1 MSRARDDY
9 SLSEPLMSR
18 FSLLSALFAMTL
30 VSPLA
35 AADPS
40 EIKVGIIGLD
50 TSHAIAFTKELNARE
65 PMADVSHC
73 RVVAAYPKGSPDIKS
88 STERVP
94 GYIEEVKKMGV
105 EIVDSIDELVKR
117 VDCVLLETNDGR
129 PHLEQALPVFRAG
142 KPCFIDKPVAGS
154 LADAIAIYAAAKKHN
169 CPVFCSSSLRYSKAA
184 QDLRAG
190 NKGKVLGCDTY
201 SPCALEATHPDLY
214 WYGVHGCEALYT
226 VMGSGCESV
235 TRVST
240 PDFDSAIGVWSG
252 GRIGTFRGIR
262 TKEGS
267 GYGGTAYTQSGIFPI
282 GGYEGY
288 RPLVVEIVKF
298 FRSKQPPV
306 AAEETIELYAFMEA
320 ADESKRRG
328 GAPVKIE
335 EVMQKAKADAEKR
348 LK

>member
-1 MSRARDDY
+1 MSR
-9 SLSEPLMSR
+9 L
-18 FSLLSALFAMTL
+18 SLLSALLAMTL
-30 VSPLA
+30 ASNLT
-35 AADPS
+35 AADPP

-50 TSHAIAFTKELNARE
+50 TSHAVAFTKELNAE
-65 PMADVSHC
+65 SPMADIAHC

-94 GYIEEVKKMGV
+94 QYIEDVKKQGV
-105 EIVDSIDELVKR
+105 EIVDSIDELLKR

-129 PHLEQALPVFRAG
+129 PHLEQALPVFKAG

-154 LADAIAIYAAAKKHN
+154 LSDAIAIYAAAKKYN

-184 QDLRAG
+184 QDLRSG
-190 NKGKVLGCDTY
+190 SKGKIMGCDTY

-226 VMGSGCESV
+226 VMGPGCESV
-235 TRVST
+235 TRVNT
-240 PDFDSAIGVWSG
+240 PNFDSAVGLWSG
-252 GRIGTFRGIR
+252 GRIGSFRGIR
-262 TKEGS
+262 TGGA
-267 GYGGTAYTQSGIFPI
+267 GYGGTAFTEKGVFQI

-298 FRSKQPPV
+298 FRSKQVPV

-328 GAPVKIE
+328 GAPVKIA
-335 EVMQKAKADAEKR
+335 EVMQKAQADAEKR
-348 LK
+348 QAALGK

>member
-1 MSRARDDY
+1 MSR
-9 SLSEPLMSR
+9 L
-18 FSLLSALFAMTL
+18 SLLSALLAMTL
-30 VSPLA
+30 ASTLT
-35 AADPS
+35 AADP
-40 EIKVGIIGLD
+40 ELKVGIIGLD
-50 TSHAIAFTKELNARE
+50 TSHAVAFTKELNAE
-65 PMADVSHC
+65 SPMADVAHC

-94 GYIEEVKKMGV
+94 QYIEDVKHQGV
-105 EIVDSIDELVKR
+105 EIVDSIEELLKR

-129 PHLEQALPVFRAG
+129 PHLEQALPVFKAG

-154 LADAIAIYAAAKKHN
+154 LADAIAIYAAAKKYN

-190 NKGKVLGCDTY
+190 GKGKILGCDTY

-226 VMGSGCESV
+226 VMGPGCESV

-240 PDFDSAIGVWSG
+240 PNFDSAVGLWSG
-252 GRIGTFRGIR
+252 GRIGSFRGIR
-262 TKEGS
+262 TGGA
-267 GYGGTAYTQSGIFPI
+267 GYGGTAFTEKGVFPI

-298 FRSKQPPV
+298 FRSKQVPV

-320 ADESKRRG
+320 ADESKRRS
-328 GAPVKIE
+328 GAPVKIA
-335 EVMQKAKADAEKR
+335 EVMQKAQADAEKR
-348 LK
+348 QAALGK

>member
-1 MSRARDDY
+1 MSR
-9 SLSEPLMSR
+9 L
-18 FSLLSALFAMTL
+18 SLLSALLAMTL
-30 VSPLA
+30 ASQLI
-35 AADPS
+35 AADPP

-50 TSHAIAFTKELNARE
+50 TSHAVAFTKELNAE
-65 PMADVSHC
+65 SPMADIAHC

-94 GYIEEVKKMGV
+94 QYIEDVKKQGV
-105 EIVDSIDELVKR
+105 EIVDSIDELLKR

-129 PHLEQALPVFRAG
+129 PHLEQALPVFKAG

-154 LADAIAIYAAAKKHN
+154 LSDAIAIYAAAKKHN

-184 QDLRAG
+184 QDLRSG
-190 NKGKVLGCDTY
+190 SKGKIMGCDTY

-226 VMGSGCESV
+226 VMGPGCESV
-235 TRVST
+235 TRLST
-240 PDFDSAIGVWSG
+240 PNFDSAVGLWSG
-252 GRIGTFRGIR
+252 GRIGSFRGIR
-262 TKEGS
+262 TGGA
-267 GYGGTAYTQSGIFPI
+267 GYGGTAFTEKGVFPI

-298 FRSKQPPV
+298 FRSKQVPV

-328 GAPVKIE
+328 GAPVKIA
-335 EVMQKAKADAEKR
+335 EVMQKAQADAEKR
-348 LK
+348 QAALGK

>member
-1 MSRARDDY
+1 MSR
-9 SLSEPLMSR
+9 L
-18 FSLLSALFAMTL
+18 SLLSALLAMTL
-30 VSPLA
+30 ASTLT
-35 AADPS
+35 AADP
-40 EIKVGIIGLD
+40 ELKVGIIGLD
-50 TSHAIAFTKELNARE
+50 TSHAVAFTKELNAAS
-65 PMADVSHC
+65 PMADVAHC

-94 GYIEEVKKMGV
+94 QYIEDVKQQGV
-105 EIVDSIDELVKR
+105 EIVDSIDELLKR

-129 PHLEQALPVFRAG
+129 PHLEQALPVFKAG

-154 LADAIAIYAAAKKHN
+154 LSDAIAIYAAAKKYN

-184 QDLRAG
+184 QDLRG
-190 NKGKVLGCDTY
+190 GGKGKVLGCDTY

-226 VMGSGCESV
+226 VMGPGCESV

-240 PDFDSAIGVWSG
+240 PNFDSAVGLWSG
-252 GRIGTFRGIR
+252 GRIGSFRGIR
-262 TKEGS
+262 TGGA
-267 GYGGTAYTQSGIFPI
+267 GYGGTAFTDKGVFPI

-298 FRSKQPPV
+298 FRSKQVPV

-328 GAPVKIE
+328 GAPVKIA
-335 EVMQKAKADAEKR
+335 EVMQKAQADAEKR
-348 LK
+348 QAALGK